1 MRLASIDGR
10 AHLVQRI
17 EAGDDGA
24 VGGRF
29 DLDPAWSVT
38 DIATASG
45 GEFGPSMEDVLERW
59 EAFGEWASGAT
70 ALPGS
75 GTLMPEQ
82 LGPVVSRPRQVFAV
96 GLNYRAHAEEAG
108 MGIPNVPLVFTKF
121 PSCVSGPFDDVP
133 VTTPQVDWE
142 VEVTV
147 VVGTGGYRI
156 SAADAWSRLAG
167 VTCAQDYSARDTQF
181 ASTANAQFS
190 LGKSYPGF
198 LPLGP
203 LLVTSD
209 EYDDPDA
216 IGLSCSV
223 NGVLRQSSSTSD
235 LIFGVPELVEYIS
248 AICPLLPGDLILT
261 GTPAG
266 VGMGLDP
273 QQFLAPGDEV
283 VSRVDLVGEMRQ
295 RCVPPPA

>member
-1 MRLASIDGR
+1 MRLASLDGR
-10 AHLVQRI
+10 AHLVRPFD
-17 EAGDDGA
+17 GDDGA

-29 DLDPAWSVT
+29 DLGPSATVT
-38 DIATASG
+38 DVFSASG
-45 GEFGPSMEDVLERW
+45 GAFGPSTEDVLARWAAFRAWADGAVVNGSAPLVPER
-59 EAFGEWASGAT
+59 
-70 ALPGS
+70 
-75 GTLMPEQ
+75 
-82 LGPVVSRPRQVFAV
+82 LGPVVAAPRQVFAV

-108 MGIPNVPLVFTKF
+108 MGIPEVPMVFTKF
-121 PSCVSGPFDDVP
+121 PSCVTGPFADVP
-133 VTTPQVDWE
+133 VPTPKTDWE

-147 VVGTGGYRI
+147 VVGTGGRSI
-156 SAADAWSRLAG
+156 PAAEAWDAIAG

-181 ASTANAQFS
+181 ASSSNAQFS

-203 LLVTSD
+203 LLVTPD
-209 EYDDPDA
+209 EFPDPDA

-223 NGVLRQSSSTSD
+223 NGVARQSSNTSD
-235 LIFGVPELVEYIS
+235 LIFGVPALVEYIS

-266 VGMGLDP
+266 VGMGLKP
-273 QQFLAPGDEV
+273 QVFLAPGDVV

-295 RCVPPPA
+295 RCVAP

>member
-1 MRLASIDGR
+1 VRLASIDGR
-10 AHLVQRI
+10 AQLVRPADA
-17 EAGDDGA
+17 EDSGA

-29 DLDPAWSVT
+29 ELRPAATVA

-45 GEFGPSMEDVLERW
+45 GRFGPSVEEVLSRW
-59 EAFGEWASGAT
+59 EEFRAWAQSAPDLGVAT
-70 ALPGS
+70 PLAV
-75 GTLMPEQ
+75 ER
-82 LGPVVSRPRQVFAV
+82 LGPVVASPRQVFAV
-96 GLNYRAHAEEAG
+96 GLNYRAHAQEAG

-121 PSCVSGPFDDVP
+121 PSCVAGPFTDVP
-133 VTTPQVDWE
+133 VPTPQVDWE

-147 VVGTGGYRI
+147 VVGSGGHHI

-181 ASTANAQFS
+181 ASNANAQFS
-190 LGKSYPGF
+190 LGKSYPAF

-203 LLVTSD
+203 LLVTPD
-209 EYDDPDA
+209 EYADPDA

-223 NGVLRQSSSTSD
+223 NGVQRQSSNTSD

-248 AICPLLPGDLILT
+248 SICSLLPGDLILT

-273 QQFLAPGDEV
+273 QVFLRPGDEV

-295 RCVPPPA
+295 RCVAP

>member
-10 AHLVQRI
+10 AHLVHPA
-17 EAGDDGA
+17 AGSGDGA

-29 DLDPAWSVT
+29 DLGPAWSVT
-38 DIATASG
+38 DVAAASG
-45 GEFGPSMEDVLERW
+45 GTFGPTTELVLERW
-59 EAFGEWASGAT
+59 GDFRAWLAEHPD
-70 ALPGS
+70 LPSDGP
-75 GTLMPEQ
+75 LVADR
-82 LGPVVSRPRQVFAV
+82 LGPVVAGPRQVFAV

-121 PSCVSGPFDDVP
+121 PSCVAGPFTDVP
-133 VTTPQVDWE
+133 VPTPKTDWE

-147 VVGTGGYRI
+147 VVGPGGSHI
-156 SAADAWSRLAG
+156 GAADAWSRLAG

-190 LGKSYPGF
+190 LGKSYPAF

-203 LLVTSD
+203 LLVTPD
-209 EYDDPDA
+209 EFADPDA

-223 NGVLRQSSSTSD
+223 NGVLRQSSSTAD
-235 LIFGVPELVEYIS
+235 LIFGVPELVAYIS

-266 VGMGLDP
+266 VGMSLDP
-273 QQFLAPGDEV
+273 PTFLSPGDEV

-295 RCVPPPA
+295 RCVAPG